1 MTYFYWLFKE
11 RKLLIDV
18 QREVEDTHKKL
29 YSLEAELSA
38 LKEERESL
46 QLKLKE
52 EKGRISLLDQ
62 QKRSLQATL
71 DENKK
76 KEVCSFLLDNSKI
89 IYNWCWS
96 SQLTVRSTAVLY
108 SRGSRVNIFAWQLTI
123 LTKACH
129 GFLQCFKVVDRVLLQ
144 MRPWLPLST
153 AFSSQLFTMISRV

>member
-1 MTYFYWLFKE
+1 MKDTFTVKYDSYFYWLFKE
-11 RKLLIDV
+11 RKLLIDA

-52 EKGRISLLDQ
+52 ERGRISLLDQ

-76 KEVCSFLLDNSKI
+76 KEVCAFLLDTIKIVYNS
-89 IYNWCWS
+89 Y
-96 SQLTVRSTAVLY
+96 
-108 SRGSRVNIFAWQLTI
+108 
-123 LTKACH
+123 
-129 GFLQCFKVVDRVLLQ
+129 
-144 MRPWLPLST
+144 
-153 AFSSQLFTMISRV
+153 